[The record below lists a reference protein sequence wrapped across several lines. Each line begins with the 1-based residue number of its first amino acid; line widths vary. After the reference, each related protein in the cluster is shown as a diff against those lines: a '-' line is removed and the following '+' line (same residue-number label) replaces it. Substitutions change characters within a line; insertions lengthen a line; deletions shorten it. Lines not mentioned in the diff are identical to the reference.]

1 MSEKVKKSGRT
12 GLIITSVAILV
23 LLVAG
28 GIFAYTKYLKRNTA
42 ELIAAVPSDAAFVF
56 QINDNEGFV
65 RSIGA
70 CKANLNEVFS
80 LDALAGFEYFAD
92 MGLSNNDN
100 KKNIVISGHSADG
113 QTSLLFAVYMQKTSF
128 LEILRNLKINP
139 KNYVKYETRR
149 IYTATTHFHEF
160 KICYLNGIFVAA
172 ETQPLLES
180 AIHNLAGSGC
190 LTQRPDFA
198 PVNDIIHKNKKQNWL
213 ILNHSNFVESQSAK
227 LDSVYHAAF
236 GTMAELA
243 SWSAYQVR
251 FNDNEVVLSGYS
263 TINEGAFFSEYAASD
278 ADLTLPDN
286 LIPAS
291 ISSYVCSTLPKTH
304 TLALLEITIGED
316 STRTVSS
323 EWQLEDVISFTIR
336 RDTNLFHYMLLPAD
350 SANVEA
356 ENLYFSPAPKEV
368 SLYRGTPIV
377 WCNAED
383 LATFY
388 PQLHQNFETTYAICY
403 RDHYIL
409 TESYA
414 AARAYLDDVATGKVL
429 ASNQQ
434 YQFTKGNLPTG
445 KGFELYYINNSNQ
458 FSEYFTRSFLKKK
471 PGLTALKVFAFSFQ
485 KPVGDLLPNTVYVRF
500 AEAQK

>member
-42 ELIAAVPSDAAFVF
+42 ELISVVPSDAAFVF

-65 RSIGA
+65 RSIGP

-92 MGLSNNDN
+92 MGLANNDN
-100 KKNIVISGHSADG
+100 RKNIVISGHNVDG
-113 QTSLLFAVYMQKTSF
+113 QTALMFAVYMHKPAF
-128 LEILRNLKINP
+128 YEILRNLKINP

-172 ETQPLLES
+172 ETQALLES

-190 LTQRPDFA
+190 LIQRPDF
-198 PVNDIIHKNKKQNWL
+198 VSINDIIHKNKKQNWL
-213 ILNHSNFVESQSAK
+213 ILNHSNFIESQSPK

-243 SWSAYQVR
+243 GWSAYQVR

-291 ISSYVCSTLPKTH
+291 ISSYVCSTLPKTYEL
-304 TLALLEITIGED
+304 TTEMTEGD
-316 STRTVSS
+316 STFTATTQ
-323 EWQLEDVISFTIR
+323 WQLEDIVCFRIR

-350 SANVEA
+350 SATVEA
-356 ENLYFSPAPKEV
+356 EAVYFAPAPKEE

-377 WCNAED
+377 LCNAHD
-383 LATFY
+383 IAALY
-388 PQLHQNFETTYAICY
+388 PQLYQDFETAYAICY

-409 TESYA
+409 TESYL
-414 AARAYLDDVATGKVL
+414 AARAYLDDVTTGKVL

-458 FSEYFTRSFLKKK
+458 FNQYLTRSFLKKK
-471 PGLTALKVFAFSFQ
+471 PGITNLKVFAFSFQ
-485 KPVGDLLPNTVYVRF
+485 KPVGNLLPNTVYVRF

>member
-12 GLIITSVAILV
+12 GLIITSVVLLV

-65 RSIGA
+65 RSIGS

-92 MGLSNNDN
+92 MGLANNDN
-100 KKNIVISGHSADG
+100 KKNIVISGHTTDG
-113 QTSLLFAVYMQKTSF
+113 QTALLFAVYMQKTSF

-160 KICYLNGIFVAA
+160 KICYLNGIFLAA
-172 ETQPLLES
+172 ETQPLLEQ

-190 LTQRPDFA
+190 IISLPDFQ
-198 PVNDIIHKNKKQNWL
+198 PMNDIIHKNVKQNWL
-213 ILNHSNFVESQSAK
+213 ILNHANFVECQSPK
-227 LDSVYHAAF
+227 LDSTYHAAF
-236 GTMAELA
+236 GTIAEL
-243 SWSAYQVR
+243 SGWSAYQLR
-251 FNDNEVVLSGYS
+251 FNDNEVIFSGYS
-263 TINEGAFFSEYAASD
+263 TISEGAFFSEYAASD

-291 ISSYVCSTLPKTH
+291 VSSYVCSTLPKTH
-304 TLALLEITIGED
+304 ELTTEIATED
-316 STRTVSS
+316 STYSATTQ
-323 EWQLEDVISFTIR
+323 WQMEDIVCFLTR
-336 RDTNLFHYMLLPAD
+336 RDTNLFHYLLLPAD
-350 SANVEA
+350 SATVEA
-356 ENLYFSPAPKEV
+356 EAHYFSPAPKEE

-377 WCNAED
+377 LCNAPD
-383 LATFY
+383 LTVLY

-414 AARAYLDDVATGKVL
+414 AARAYLDDVTTGKVL

-445 KGFELYYINNSNQ
+445 KGFELYYINNNNQ
-458 FSEYFTRSFLKKK
+458 FNQYFTRSFLKKK
-471 PGLTALKVFAFSFQ
+471 PGITNLKVFAFSFQ

>member
-1 MSEKVKKSGRT
+1 MSKKIKKSGRT

-42 ELIAAVPSDAAFVF
+42 ELIAVVPSDAAFVF
-56 QINDNEGFV
+56 QINDNESFV
-65 RSIGA
+65 RSISS
-70 CKANLNEVFS
+70 CKANLNEVFA
-80 LDALAGFEYFAD
+80 LDALSGFEYFAD

-113 QTSLLFAVYMQKTSF
+113 QTSLLFAVYMQKTAF

-149 IYTATTHFHEF
+149 IYTAITNFHEF

-180 AIHNLAGSGC
+180 AIHNLAGTGC
-190 LTQRPDFA
+190 LTSLPDFA

-213 ILNHSNFVESQSAK
+213 MLNHSYFVESQSPK
-227 LDSVYHAAF
+227 LDSVYHTAF

-243 SWSAYQVR
+243 GWSAYQLR
-251 FNDNEVVLSGYS
+251 FSDNEVILSGYS
-263 TINEGAFFSEYAASD
+263 TINEGAFFSEYADSD

-291 ISSYVCSTLPKTH
+291 ISGYVCSTLSKTH
-304 TLALLEITIGED
+304 ELTTETTEGD
-316 STRTVSS
+316 ST
-323 EWQLEDVISFTIR
+323 FTLTTQWPMEEVVCFRIR

-350 SANVEA
+350 SATVEA
-356 ENLYFSPAPKEV
+356 EAAYFAPAPKEE

-377 WCNAED
+377 LCNAHD
-383 LATFY
+383 IAALY
-388 PQLHQNFETTYAICY
+388 PQLHQDFETAYAICY

-409 TESYA
+409 TESYL
-414 AARAYLDDVATGKVL
+414 AARAYLDDVTTGKVL
-429 ASNQQ
+429 AANQQ
-434 YQFTKGNLPTG
+434 CQFTKGNLPTG
-445 KGFELYYINNSNQ
+445 KGFELYYINNNNQ
-458 FSEYFTRSFLKKK
+458 FNQYFTRSFLKKN

>member
-12 GLIITSVAILV
+12 GLIITSVTILV

-42 ELIAAVPSDAAFVF
+42 ELISAVPADAAFVF

-65 RSIGA
+65 RSIGPS
-70 CKANLNEVFS
+70 KVNLNEVFS

-92 MGLSNNDN
+92 MGITNNDN
-100 KKNIVISGHSADG
+100 RKKIVISGHYADSE
-113 QTSLLFAVYMQKTSF
+113 TALLFAVYMQKNAF
-128 LEILRNLKINP
+128 LEILKNLKINP
-139 KNYVKYETRR
+139 KDYVKYETRR

-160 KICYLNGIFVAA
+160 KICYLNGIFLAA
-172 ETQPLLES
+172 ETQNLLES
-180 AIHNLAGSGC
+180 AIHHLAGKGC
-190 LTQRPDFA
+190 ISQRPDFA

-213 ILNHSNFVESQSAK
+213 IINHSNFIESQSPK
-227 LDSVYHAAF
+227 LDSLYHTAF
-236 GTMAELA
+236 GTIAEL
-243 SWSAYQVR
+243 SDWSAYQIR
-251 FNDNEVVLSGYS
+251 FSDNEVIFSGYS
-263 TINEGAFFSEYAASD
+263 TIREGSFFSEYAASD
-278 ADLTLPDN
+278 ADLTMTDD

-291 ISSYVCSTLPKTH
+291 ISSYVCSSLPKTH
-304 TLALLEITIGED
+304 TLTLEEITIGED

-323 EWQLEDVISFTIR
+323 DWQLEDVISFTIR
-336 RDTNLFHYMLLPAD
+336 RDTNQFHYMLLPAD
-350 SANVEA
+350 SATVEA

-383 LATFY
+383 LATVY

-414 AARAYLDDVATGKVL
+414 AARAYLDDVTTGKVL
-429 ASNQQ
+429 AASQQ

-445 KGFELYYINNSNQ
+445 KGFELYYINISNQ
-458 FSEYFTRSFLKKK
+458 FNQYFTRSFLKKK
-471 PGLTALKVFAFSFQ
+471 PGIANLKVFAFSFQ
-485 KPVGDLLPNTVYVRF
+485 KPVGDLLPNTVYLRF
-500 AEAQK
+500 AEPQK